1 MKTYITKRKDG
12 KYTIVKET
20 TFQSIVSDM
29 AYLAVIVGSITMAI
43 LFNRIVGKSFLIDFF
58 AVLTII
64 LWFAMSVK
72 RVKHKTINKDELM
85 KELDEQLK

>member
-29 AYLAVIVGSITMAI
+29 TSLAVIVISIGMAI
-43 LFNRIVGKSFLIDFF
+43 LFNRIIGKSFLIDFF
-58 AVLTII
+58 AVLIII

-72 RVKHKTINKDELM
+72 RVKHKTISKDELI